1 MASIGISKKLR
12 IVLSLLACAIILPTQ
27 AHPETGAQVL
37 VRFTDA
43 STGYSVLPTDI
54 SLRHTKNGVSK
65 TLTTQQLQ
73 SIGFTSLRLEEGV
86 WEVHVQA
93 AGFQPMNSR
102 IAVVPNI
109 SSTIEFFL
117 DPISTPEEL
126 KPDHIAQLHRNDAT
140 LVLGFIVDDQTGLPL
155 KDVVVRSTADKR
167 QVRSD
172 ERGFYR
178 IYLPLASNS
187 ITPNLQFQKSGYQT
201 EVRQNIET
209 WTNGDWIQNIRLKI
223 GSGSNIIDESKS
235 HRPVKTEK
243 DESNCINCEKQDP
256 STGDILPT
264 SVVLPASIRVGRNCT
279 GTSCTT
285 VQVYSLE
292 TYAKYVLPAE
302 WYSCW
307 GSLSNGMNSLQA
319 GAVAI
324 RSYGLWYVYNPLSA
338 SYDICDNTSCQV
350 FGSSQST
357 NANNAVDATSRYILL
372 TSSSSVARSE
382 YAAENNNKGCGDGWT
397 GTGSSWPCTLD
408 MVCQGQTSNGHGR
421 GVCQWGTVRW
431 GSGTRVLTTSPCA
444 AGVSHGLG
452 TLTWQQILSHY
463 YPSYTLIQGSTAT
476 IQSATPNPAT
486 VAQGSTFTI
495 EYSINT
501 TDAMSLILAASIAP
515 TGTTTY
521 TSDPAHDLKVSLFE
535 GPNVV
540 SRTFRVSASQTT
552 GSHDLLVAVWYDKNN
567 NNIIDAGDF
576 VVNSQQYNSAL
587 TITVLPIQLASF
599 TATVVNGNDVRL
611 DWRTLS
617 EINNFGFFV
626 QRRLQ
631 TVQTYEEIPNSFV
644 AGNGT
649 TNIPHDYSFTNINV
663 GNGNWFYRLRQV
675 DLDGTPHFT
684 DPVQANVVTSVAENT
699 PIAFGLS
706 QNYPNPFNPVT
717 NFQFSIVNSQ
727 LTILK
732 VFDILGREVATL
744 VNEPLSAGMH
754 TVSWDATGIPTG
766 VYTYRLT
773 SGSNTASKR
782 LVLIR

>member
-1 MASIGISKKLR
+1 MASVEIAKKLR

-27 AHPETGAQVL
+27 AHTETGAEVL
-37 VRFTDA
+37 VRFTNA
-43 STGYSVLPTDI
+43 STGYSVLPTEI

-65 TLTTQQLQ
+65 TLTSRQLQ
-73 SIGFTSLRLEEGV
+73 SIGFTPLRLEEGV

-109 SSTIEFFL
+109 SSTIDFFL
-117 DPISTPEEL
+117 DPILTPEEL
-126 KPDHIAQLHRNDAT
+126 KPDHIAQLHKNDAT

-155 KDVVVRSTADKR
+155 KDVVVRSTADKH
-167 QVRSD
+167 QVRAD

-187 ITPNLQFQKSGYQT
+187 ITPNLEFQKSGYQT

-209 WTNGDWIQNIRLKI
+209 WPNGDWIQNIRLKI

-243 DESNCINCEKQDP
+243 DESNCIDCEKQD
-256 STGDILPT
+256 SSAIDVLPT

-292 TYAKYVLPAE
+292 TYCKYVLPAE

-357 NANNAVDATSRYILL
+357 NANNAVDATARYILL

-397 GTGSSWPCTLD
+397 GTGSSWPCILD
-408 MVCQGQTSNGHGR
+408 MVCQGQTPNGHGR

-431 GSGTRVLTTSPCA
+431 ASGTRVLTTSPCA

-463 YPSYTLIQGSTAT
+463 YPSYTLLQGSSAT

-540 SRTFRVSASQTT
+540 SRSFTVPATQTT
-552 GSHDLLVAVWYDKNN
+552 GLHDLLVAVWYDKNN
-567 NNIIDAGDF
+567 NNVIDAGDF

-587 TITVLPIQLASF
+587 SITVLPIQLASF

-663 GNGNWFYRLRQV
+663 GNGNWLYRLRQV

-684 DPVQANVVTSVAENT
+684 DPVQVNVVTSVAENT

-706 QNYPNPFNPVT
+706 QNYPNPFNPTTEIRYQTSEIGHV
-717 NFQFSIVNSQ
+717 
-727 LTILK
+727 LLK
-732 VFDILGREVATL
+732 VFNLLGQAIATL
-744 VNEPLSAGMH
+744 VDERRPAGEH
-754 TVSWDATGIPTG
+754 SVRWDATSFPTG